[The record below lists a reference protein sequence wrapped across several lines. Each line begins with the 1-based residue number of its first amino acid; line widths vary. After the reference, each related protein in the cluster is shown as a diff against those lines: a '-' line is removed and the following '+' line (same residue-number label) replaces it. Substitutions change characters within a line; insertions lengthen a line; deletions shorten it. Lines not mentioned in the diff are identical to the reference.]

1 MKKLASLVKAF
12 AGILLVLFLI
22 FVAFDV
28 FMRNVL
34 RIPITWL
41 NEGSTFAF
49 MWMTFIS
56 GAVAFYEDI
65 HYKIS
70 LFPEKIEKKV
80 EKFLISFELLS
91 VLTFGVVLFWQGI
104 KYFKVNE
111 MSFSPSL
118 GLKMSNIVVVLP
130 LCSLGII
137 IFACARAKK
146 AFSPKIESSGDH
158 K

>member
-1 MKKLASLVKAF
+1 MKKLAGFVNAL
-12 AGILLVLFLI
+12 AGIFLAVFLI
-22 FVAFDV
+22 FVALDV

-34 RIPITWL
+34 CIPISWL

-56 GAVAFYEDI
+56 GAAAFYKDI

-70 LFPEKIEKKV
+70 LFPEKI

-91 VLTFGVVLFWQGI
+91 VLTFGIVLFWQGI
-104 KYFKVNE
+104 KFFKVNE
-111 MSFSPSL
+111 MSFSSAL

-137 IFACARAKK
+137 IFVYARARK
-146 AFSPKIESSGDH
+146 AFSPKIENRGDQQ
-158 K
+158 

>member
-1 MKKLASLVKAF
+1 MKKLAGFVNAL
-12 AGILLVLFLI
+12 AGIFLAVFLI
-22 FVAFDV
+22 FVALDV

-34 RIPITWL
+34 CIPISWL

-56 GAVAFYEDI
+56 GAAAFYQDT

-70 LFPEKIEKKV
+70 LFPEKIEKKI

-91 VLTFGVVLFWQGI
+91 VLTFGIVLFWQGI
-104 KYFKVNE
+104 KFFKVNE
-111 MSFSPSL
+111 MSFSSAL

-137 IFACARAKK
+137 IFVYARARK
-146 AFSPKIESSGDH
+146 AFSPKIENRGDQQ
-158 K
+158 